1 MKAFTISKIPDPERF
16 TRRLTELRLEYQL
29 KTPAALANQ
38 TGSRWVPDGAECGF
52 FHLKLWNKP
61 IKVSYPDGL
70 VFREPTDEPSPPM
83 EQALL
88 LYYFTIADGFPLK
101 GSWISFS
108 ELPDGKFYNQAFQ
121 GYTGKEIARAFEN
134 DLGAFQSAAEKL
146 GGERQDLG
154 DRSYRFLALPYV
166 PLLVA
171 YWVGDDDFPASAQVL
186 FDASAGRYLTTDS
199 FAILGST
206 IAHRL
211 IAARSHPSEK

>member
-1 MKAFTISKIPDPERF
+1 MNAFTFPKMPDPERF
-16 TRRLTELRLEYQL
+16 TRRLAELRLEYQR
-29 KTPAALANQ
+29 KTPELIVNQ
-38 TGSRWVPDGAECGF
+38 TGSIWVPDGAESGF
-52 FHLKLWNKP
+52 FHLKLWNQP

-70 VFREPTDEPSPPM
+70 VFREAAKDPSPPV

-88 LYYFTIADGFPLK
+88 LYYFTIADGSPLRR
-101 GSWISFS
+101 SWISFS

-146 GGERQDLG
+146 GGERQELG
-154 DRSYRFLALPYV
+154 DRSYRFVALPRV
-166 PLLVA
+166 PLMVA
-171 YWVGDDDFPASAQVL
+171 YWIGDEDFPASAQVL
-186 FDASAGRYLTTDS
+186 FDASAGSYLTTDS

-211 IAARSHPSEK
+211 IAARSHPSNS